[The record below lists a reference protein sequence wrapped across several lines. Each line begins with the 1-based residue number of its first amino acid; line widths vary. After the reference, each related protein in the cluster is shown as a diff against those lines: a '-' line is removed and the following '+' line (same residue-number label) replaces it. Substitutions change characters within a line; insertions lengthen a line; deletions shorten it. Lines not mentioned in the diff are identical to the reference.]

1 MDFATSIAK
10 FRKDPTLFVTNILN
24 ADPDEWQSE
33 VMTAV
38 ANGDRPMSGLL
49 ASILPVEGIPVMG
62 QSVEGTR
69 MGNLN
74 EVRGLLGDK

>member
-1 MDFATSIAK
+1 MAK
-10 FRKDPTLFVTNILN
+10 GLMMVWLCIMWLILLPFIWLF
-24 ADPDEWQSE
+24 
-33 VMTAV
+33 
-38 ANGDRPMSGLL
+38 DRPMSGLL